1 MKVAVAVLPN
11 GMVNAHFGRANRI
24 AFAVVEE
31 KEIKE
36 WTEEEAP
43 FAATHGE
50 DSHDHHPYDH
60 DDHPH
65 EHQHGHGHH
74 SANHQEIIKNYL
86 VDHGVDL
93 LLVDHAGPGL
103 KRVLQETK
111 IKVVTGARG
120 RAREVVQ
127 AVIDQGFTE

>member
-24 AFAVVEE
+24 AFAVIEE

-50 DSHDHHPYDH
+50 DSHDHHLRP
-60 DDHPH
+60 
-65 EHQHGHGHH
+65 
-74 SANHQEIIKNYL
+74 
-86 VDHGVDL
+86 
-93 LLVDHAGPGL
+93 
-103 KRVLQETK
+103 
-111 IKVVTGARG
+111 
-120 RAREVVQ
+120 
-127 AVIDQGFTE
+127 